1 MVEQQQQKTN
11 CGITHFLITPLFTH
25 QSQQAERVT
34 ERGNEARWESHD
46 LQFSWPLRLEPG
58 KDRRNTLISWASL
71 LKKLK
76 WCWARVGTHRAE
88 GSAGLRATSCPA
100 GSTSAA
106 SWEERRL
113 WRLLLLWGHAPGGR
127 RHFSGV
133 AVERPALWKAET
145 TIGSLSRHCGH
156 TGRGAGQVMAA
167 MLETGNNAWAAS
179 YLLRKW
185 LAFLRGHWT
194 QLLCSVC
201 LGSGGGM
208 SDICLSAPD
217 PLCVSTGSGGPL
229 LMAAWE
235 VPPSLSPTFPQ
246 RASLPSHSAYLSAF
260 PLAPPRGLFSHSP
273 SLDLL
278 PFLTRA
284 WSGEDW
290 IFFWITGLSGSPCN
304 ALPPLPSRESPFS
317 HPSRPSPCLPLQPG
331 LSLLPSLPC
340 PLVAEIYSSQNT
352 SHVCD
357 FANALVPFPLSFS
370 DEFLPIH
377 HNSVEAS
384 ILQHP
389 PLSSPHWAAL
399 PLGPLAF
406 LSQTLLP
413 CFSPPQA
420 DRWLHG
426 GRPSACCLVNDQKT
440 LVKWLIG
447 WKRTS

>member
-185 LAFLRGHWT
+185 LAFLRGHWA

-246 RASLPSHSAYLSAF
+246 RASLPTHSAYLSAF
-260 PLAPPRGLFSHSP
+260 PLAPPRGLFSYSP

-290 IFFWITGLSGSPCN
+290 LFFWITGLSGSPCN
-304 ALPPLPSRESPFS
+304 ALPPLPSRESPFPILHGPALAYLSSLVS
-317 HPSRPSPCLPLQPG
+317 HFFLPCPALWLLKFIVPRTHHMSVTLPMLWYPFPSPFLTNSYPFIITQSRHQSFSILPCLPHTELPF
-331 LSLLPSLPC
+331 LWAPSPSFLRHFSPVSLLPKQTAGSM
-340 PLVAEIYSSQNT
+340 VAGP
-352 SHVCD
+352 
-357 FANALVPFPLSFS
+357 VP
-370 DEFLPIH
+370 
-377 HNSVEAS
+377 VA
-384 ILQHP
+384 
-389 PLSSPHWAAL
+389 
-399 PLGPLAF
+399 
-406 LSQTLLP
+406 
-413 CFSPPQA
+413 
-420 DRWLHG
+420 
-426 GRPSACCLVNDQKT
+426 
-440 LVKWLIG
+440 
-447 WKRTS
+447 